1 MSPNSLA
8 CLSLPLHDAPGR
20 ADAEHW
26 ALSEHFEWS
35 FCFLSMLDE
44 SEVRDSSPVTE
55 KYTVI

>member
-1 MSPNSLA
+1 MSPDSLA
-8 CLSLPLHDAPGR
+8 CLSLPLHDALGR

-26 ALSEHFEWS
+26 ALSEYFEWS

-44 SEVRDSSPVTE
+44 SEVRDSPPITE